1 MIKFFRQIRK
11 DLMEKNKTSP
21 NDSVGRA
28 GKYFKYAIGEI
39 ALVVIGILIALWINN
54 KNQEHNNAKMART
67 YLADF
72 KRDLEADVRTL
83 DEKILKN
90 LKQIENIDSIRSY
103 TRGQVQ
109 SIPVKKNHLH
119 SWVNRLTNESYYVP
133 EKTTI
138 RQFES
143 SNSSHLISSKVL
155 KDKLF
160 SYYTANDLN
169 ENNMEK
175 SVQLYQHNFLSKDLM
190 KFYKSDYTNADNS
203 IRLLDNLRS
212 DFDFMMAVN
221 FKRAITNNQKN
232 KYLELKGM
240 AEDLIKLINSE
251 LE

>member
-1 MIKFFRQIRK
+1 
-11 DLMEKNKTSP
+11 MEKNKT
-21 NDSVGRA
+21 

-39 ALVVIGILIALWINN
+39 VLVVIGILIALWINN
-54 KNQEHNNAKMART
+54 KNQEHHNAKIART

-72 KRDLEADVRTL
+72 KRDLEADVKTL

-90 LKQIENIDSIRSY
+90 LKQIQNIDSIRSY
-103 TRGQVQ
+103 TQGQVQ
-109 SIPVKKNHLH
+109 SIPIKKNHFN
-119 SWVNRLTNESYYVP
+119 SWVNSLTLESYYVP

-143 SNSSHLISSKVL
+143 SNSSHLINSKVL

-175 SVQLYQHNFLSKDLM
+175 SVQLYQHNYLSKDLM
-190 KFYKSDYTNADNS
+190 NAYKSDYINADKS
-203 IRLLDNLRS
+203 IRLLNNLRS
-212 DFDFMMAVN
+212 DFEFITAVN
-221 FKRAITNNQKN
+221 FKSALTNNQNN